1 MEQNQNRNFHRHIFN
16 LIFLLTRHSK
26 VLQIMSWNWPTAKCR
41 RRKFCD
47 TSYYIICAKLRVSF
61 SSKLKATNV
70 FPKHILKGKARDK
83 LIRARK
89 KLLYHVIVKTYLCN
103 VLCKFLTNF
112 EITWRNEWTNTPFDF
127 TVLWKDCQKQ
137 PPEVFYK
144 KSCFFYFF
152 WYQQERT
159 VMNSLFKKVA
169 DLKACNF
176 NKTRPYYRCF
186 PVNIAKFLRPLILK
200 NIYEQ

>member
-137 PPEVFYK
+137 PPVVFYK
-144 KSCFFYFF
+144 KSCFFIFF
-152 WYQQERT
+152 GINKKELWWI
-159 VMNSLFKKVA
+159 LFLKKLQIWRLATLIKRDPITDVF
-169 DLKACNF
+169 LWILQNF
-176 NKTRPYYRCF
+176 
-186 PVNIAKFLRPLILK
+186 
-200 NIYEQ
+200 